1 MLPKQSFEIYLA
13 GKFTTTD
20 KTLEV
25 NNPYDGSLVAATYLA
40 GESELEQAIVA
51 AGKVAEEL
59 AAMPGYIRFG
69 ILKQISEELFSLKQQ
84 FAELITLESGK
95 PIRYA
100 LAEVDRSIQTFT
112 VAAEESKR
120 LPSEHLSLDWT
131 PAGKGKEG
139 IVKYFPVGI
148 VAGIAP
154 FNFPLN
160 LAVHK
165 IAPAIAAGCPII
177 LKPSSLTPLSTL
189 MLAQVINRT
198 ALPGGAVSILPM
210 DRQTGNKLVTDERVS
225 LLSFTGSPEVG
236 WKMKRDAGNKK
247 VVLELGGNAGVVI
260 SHGADLDK
268 ASTKCV
274 AGGFSYSG
282 QVCIHT
288 QRIYVLD
295 YLFESFVE
303 KFLEKTNKIKPGN
316 PLDPATDIAVMI
328 DEANAERV
336 ENWII
341 EAVEGGARILAGG
354 KREGSYI
361 MPTVVTNTNEQMQV
375 CCCEVFGPVVVIEPV
390 PSIEEAI
397 NHINSGQFGLQAGVF
412 TDSIS
417 EMNMAFNRL
426 KVGGVI
432 INDVPTFRVDHMPYG
447 GVKDSG
453 LGREGIKYAIL
464 DMMEPRLLVKEC

>member
-1 MLPKQSFEIYLA
+1 MLPNQSFEIYLA
-13 GKFTTTD
+13 GKFTATA

-25 NNPYDGSLVAATYLA
+25 INPFDGSLVATTYLA
-40 GESELEQAIVA
+40 GVNELESAIVA
-51 AGKVAEEL
+51 AGKLAEEL
-59 AAMPGYIRFG
+59 AAIPSYIRYG
-69 ILKQISEELFSLKQQ
+69 ILKQISDELLANRQR

-131 PAGKGKEG
+131 PAGTGKEG

-165 IAPAIAAGCPII
+165 IAPAIASGCPII

-189 MLAQVINRT
+189 LLAQIIDHT
-198 ALPGGAVSILPM
+198 ALPKGAVSILPM
-210 DRQTGNKLVTDERVS
+210 DRQTGNKLVTDERIS

-236 WKMKRDAGNKK
+236 WKMKHEAGNKK

-260 SHGADLDK
+260 SHGTDLDK
-268 ASTKCV
+268 ASAKCV

-288 QRIYVLD
+288 QRIYVLED
-295 YLFESFVE
+295 LFETFTAKFVE
-303 KFLEKTNKIKPGN
+303 KTKLLKQGN
-316 PLDPATDIAVMI
+316 PLETATDIAIMI
-328 DEANAERV
+328 DEENAKRV
-336 ENWII
+336 EQWIQ
-341 EAVEGGARILAGG
+341 EAVAAGARILTGG
-354 KREGSYI
+354 KRDNGYFE
-361 MPTVVTNTNEQMQV
+361 PTILTGTNELMSV
-375 CCCEVFGPVVVIEPV
+375 CCCEVFGPVVVVEP
-390 PSIEEAI
+390 IHTFQDAI
-397 NHINSGQFGLQAGVF
+397 NRINAGQFGLQAGVF
-412 TDSIS
+412 TDSIG
-417 EMNMAFNRL
+417 EMNIAFDRL

-432 INDVPTFRVDHMPYG
+432 VNDVPTFRVDHMPYG
-447 GVKDSG
+447 GIKDSG

-464 DMMEPRLLVKEC
+464 DMMEPKLLVKNC